1 MEIFKAEA
9 LHIQPG
15 RAQLLR
21 VWVPKSFQRK
31 FSAKRFQRN
40 VFSET
45 FQRNVLSRF
54 LVLEPHFE
62 SGPAW
67 GLGLMAVAWGLGAEG
82 WKGAVLGGEELSQV
96 QSQL

>member
-1 MEIFKAEA
+1 M
-9 LHIQPG
+9 
-15 RAQLLR
+15 
-21 VWVPKSFQRK
+21 
-31 FSAKRFQRN
+31 
-40 VFSET
+40 
-45 FQRNVLSRF
+45 F